1 MEKPMYPVSERPGL
15 GWELWAALRA
25 ALLTIV
31 VCGLLYP
38 AFIWAIGQTL
48 TPHAANGSVLLNAKH
63 EVIGSELIAQG
74 FSRPEYFWPRPSA
87 VEYNAAGSGGSNLSP
102 TNPELRS
109 KVAAQTAKFGA
120 DTQHPLPLDL
130 ASASGSGLD
139 PQITLAAAEYQ
150 AERVAKARRWPVSKV
165 VDLLKEQQR
174 KGLINV
180 LALNLALD
188 TLGQ

>member
-1 MEKPMYPVSERPGL
+1 MHPASEHPGL
-15 GWELWAALRA
+15 GWELLAALRA
-25 ALLTIV
+25 AVLTIV

-48 TPHAANGSVLLNAKH
+48 TPHAANGSLLRNAKH
-63 EVIGSELIAQG
+63 EVIGSALIAQG

-102 TNPELRS
+102 TSPELRS
-109 KVAAQTAKFGA
+109 KVEAQLARFSA
-120 DTQHPLPLDL
+120 DAQHPLPLDL

-139 PQITLAAAEYQ
+139 PQITRAAAEYQ
-150 AERVAKARRWPVSKV
+150 AERVAKARHWPVSKV

-174 KGLINV
+174 GGLINV
-180 LALNLALD
+180 LATNLALD
-188 TLGQ
+188 TQGQ

>member
-1 MEKPMYPVSERPGL
+1 MHSASERPGL
-15 GWELWAALRA
+15 SWELLAALRA
-25 ALLTIV
+25 AVLTSL

-38 AFIWAIGQTL
+38 ALIWAIGQTV
-48 TPHAANGSVLLNAKH
+48 TPHAANGSLLRNAKG

-87 VEYNAAGSGGSNLSP
+87 VDYNAAGSGGSNLAP
-102 TNPELRS
+102 TSPELRR
-109 KVAAQTAKFGA
+109 KAEAQLARFSA
-120 DTQHPLPLDL
+120 DAQHPLPLDL

-150 AERVAKARRWPVSKV
+150 AERVAKARHWPVSKV

-174 KGLINV
+174 GGLINV
-180 LALNLALD
+180 LAANLALD
-188 TLGQ
+188 TLGK